1 MSYTGPILLTGD
13 MVASVTNVSQVSNPG
28 QAGFG
33 MNLSN
38 VQALGGSG
46 STYRLVWWQNNP
58 NNATTTAFQN
68 GQGWRLERYA
78 GTGDPTTDTRT
89 QSWAAVSGFGNL
101 GPRHDLV
108 SGVGGGD
115 EYIVFA
121 AGSGF
126 LLYNINGGLPETRT
140 NLFYAGTAAAQN
152 GDPNAGDNDSQFDFT
167 DGYAA
172 YCFCAG
178 TLIETDRGPVAVD
191 SLAPGD
197 LVLTLD
203 RGLQPI
209 RWIGRREV
217 SLAETVA
224 HPELLPVKVAAG
236 AMGAGLPRRD
246 LWLSPQHRVL
256 VRSPIAQRM
265 AGAGEV
271 LVAVKHLAGVAGV
284 AQART
289 PRPVSYLHLRLDRH
303 EVIRA
308 EGLWAETLLVGREA
322 LRAMGPQAQRELRLL
337 FPGLHEE
344 AQDDAARPI
353 LAGRMARRLAD
364 RHGRNAKALVSEG

>member
-13 MVASVTNVSQVSNPG
+13 MVASVTNVSQISNPG
-28 QAGFG
+28 QPGFG
-33 MNLSN
+33 MSLSN
-38 VQALGGSG
+38 VQALGGTS

-58 NNATTTAFQN
+58 NTATTTAFQN

-78 GTGDPTTDTRT
+78 GTGDAATDTRT

-121 AGSGF
+121 ASSGF
-126 LLYNINGGLPETRT
+126 LLYNINGGMPETRT

-172 YCFCAG
+172 YCFSAG

-191 SLAPGD
+191 CLEPGD

-203 RGLQPI
+203 RGFQPI

-224 HPELLPVKVAAG
+224 HPDLLPFRVAAG
-236 AMGAGLPRRD
+236 AMGACLPRRD

-256 VRSPIAQRM
+256 VRSQIARRM

-271 LVAVKHLAGVAGV
+271 LVAVKHLQGVPGI

-289 PRPVSYLHLRLDRH
+289 PRTVSYLHLRLDRH

-308 EGLWAETLLVGREA
+308 EGMWAETLLVGHQA
-322 LRAMGPQAQRELRLL
+322 LRAMGPEARRELRLL
-337 FPGLHEE
+337 FPGLQE
-344 AQDDAARPI
+344 AAYAAARPI
-353 LAGRMARRLAD
+353 LAGRVARRLAD
-364 RHGRNAKALVSEG
+364 RHGRNARMLICEG